1 MLKIREDVD
10 LQELEKFGFKKIQQD
25 KRINYI
31 YTPHK
36 SIEDFTGNMIVVNND
51 RNLFNYNC
59 YLGEDRQ
66 IRFRLN
72 TEATY
77 DFERTMNVIYDL
89 IQANLVVK
97 E

>member
-1 MLKIREDVD
+1 MLKIRDDVD
-10 LQELEKFGFKKIQQD
+10 FKKLEQFNFQKIQQD

-36 SIEDFTGNMIVVNND
+36 SIEDFTGNMIVINED

-59 YLGEDRQ
+59 YLDEDRQ

-72 TEATY
+72 TAATY
-77 DFERTMNVIYDL
+77 DFEQTMNVIYDL

-97 E
+97 K

>member
-1 MLKIREDVD
+1 MLKIRDDVD
-10 LQELEKFGFKKIQQD
+10 LKKLEKFGFKKIQQD

-59 YLGEDRQ
+59 YLDEDRQ

>member
-1 MLKIREDVD
+1 MKSI
-10 LQELEKFGFKKIQQD
+10 GFKEVQQD

-31 YTPHK
+31 YTPHR
-36 SIEDFTGNMIVVNND
+36 SIGDFTGNMIVVNND
-51 RNLFNYNC
+51 RNLFNYNY
-59 YLGEDRQ
+59 YLDEDRQ

-77 DFERTMNVIYDL
+77 DFEKTMNVIYDL
-89 IQANLVVK
+89 IKANLVVK

>member
-1 MLKIREDVD
+1 MLKIRDDVD
-10 LQELEKFGFKKIQQD
+10 LKKLEKFGFKKIQQD

-59 YLGEDRQ
+59 YLDEDRQ
-66 IRFRLN
+66 IRFRLK